1 MNIFIRLAALVAA
14 SNLLTACELDSNN
27 ILGNLNKNRAKW
39 ENANIDTYQFEYS
52 KSCNC
57 MLEDTLPR
65 LVVVNAGQVVSQT
78 IIESHVALPLDQVS
92 TESIAGLFERIALEE
107 SRAKSVTVEYDPELG
122 YPTKIKVDISKRI
135 ADDEYTVYVSN
146 VVNSEDVACT
156 TEVLSGLNIS
166 IVDSSTQNAAACGVT
181 VTATEGDFSESVY
194 NTDVGCDDSALIS
207 MLDERPGFYTL
218 TFEKSGYQAYQIDNV
233 GIGQDLCH
241 VLPRQL
247 DVELSPQ

>member
-1 MNIFIRLAALVAA
+1 MNSFVRLAAVVAA
-14 SNLLTACELDSNN
+14 SNLLTACEPDSNKV
-27 ILGNLNKNRAKW
+27 LENLNENRAKW
-39 ENANIDTYQFEYS
+39 ESANIDTYQFEYS
-52 KSCNC
+52 ISCNC
-57 MLEDTLPR
+57 LDEDTLLR
-65 LVVVNAGQVVSQT
+65 LVVVNAGEVVSQT
-78 IIESHVALPLDQVS
+78 IIKSHVALPLDQGRA
-92 TESIAGLFERIALEE
+92 ESIAELFELIAYEE
-107 SRAKSVTVEYDPELG
+107 SRAESVTVEYDPDLG
-122 YPTKIKVDISKRI
+122 YPTKINVDIEKRI
-135 ADDEYTVYVSN
+135 ADDEYTLYISN
-146 VVNSEDVACT
+146 VVNSEDLACT

-218 TFEKSGYQAYQIDNV
+218 TFEKPGYQAYQIDDV

-247 DVELSPQ
+247 EVELSPQ

>member
-1 MNIFIRLAALVAA
+1 MNIFVRLAAVVAA

-27 ILGNLNKNRAKW
+27 ILENLNENRAKW
-39 ENANIDTYQFEYS
+39 ESANIDTYQFEYS
-52 KSCNC
+52 ISCNC
-57 MLEDTLPR
+57 LDDYTLPR
-65 LVVVNAGQVVSQT
+65 LVVVNAGEVVSQT
-78 IIESHVALPLDQVS
+78 IIKSHVALPLDQGRA
-92 TESIAGLFERIALEE
+92 ESIAELFELIAYEE
-107 SRAKSVTVEYDPELG
+107 SRAESVTVDYDPDLG
-122 YPTKIKVDISKRI
+122 YPTKINVDVDKRI
-135 ADDEYTVYVSN
+135 ADDEYTLFVSN
-146 VVNSEDVACT
+146 VVNSEDLACT

-166 IVDSSTQNAAACGVT
+166 IVDSSTQNTAACGVT

-194 NTDVGCDDSALIS
+194 NTNVGCDDSVLIS

-218 TFEKSGYQAYQIDNV
+218 TFEKSGYQAYQIDDV

>member
-1 MNIFIRLAALVAA
+1 MNIVVRLAAVVAA
-14 SNLLTACELDSNN
+14 FNLLTACELDSNKV
-27 ILGNLNKNRAKW
+27 LENLNENRAKW
-39 ENANIDTYQFEYS
+39 ESANIDTYQFEYS
-52 KSCNC
+52 ISCNC
-57 MLEDTLPR
+57 LDEDTLLR
-65 LVVVNAGQVVSQT
+65 LVVVNAAEVVSQT
-78 IIESHVALPLDQVS
+78 IIKSHVALPLDQGRA
-92 TESIAGLFERIALEE
+92 ESIAELFELIAYEE
-107 SRAKSVTVEYDPELG
+107 SRAESVTVDYDPDLG
-122 YPTKIKVDISKRI
+122 YPTKINVDIEKRI
-135 ADDEYTVYVSN
+135 ADDEYTLYISN

-181 VTATEGDFSESVY
+181 VTATDGDFSESAD
-194 NTDVGCDDSALIS
+194 NTDVGCDDSAFIS

-218 TFEKSGYQAYQIDNV
+218 TFEKSGYQTYQIDDV